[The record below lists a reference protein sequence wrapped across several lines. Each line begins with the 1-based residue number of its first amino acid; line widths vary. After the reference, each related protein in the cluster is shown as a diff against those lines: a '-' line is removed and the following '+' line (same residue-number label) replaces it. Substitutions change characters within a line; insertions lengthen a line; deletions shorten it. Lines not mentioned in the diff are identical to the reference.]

1 MKVPEATGR
10 QTAAGKEDTCVIR
23 RLQVEQ
29 GSTGVGESRG
39 AKTGI
44 VLDVETTGIEFD
56 DNAIIELAM
65 RRFRFDAEGLIVEI
79 DHVRSWLEDP
89 VRPIPLEVTAIT
101 GLRDEDVRGRA
112 IDEEIAT
119 AVLTSA
125 DIVIAHN
132 SRFDRPLVERR
143 LPGAQSLPWG
153 CSMEQ
158 IDWRG
163 AGFDGRQLG
172 YLLFQAGWFHD
183 GHRADADVDAVIQL
197 LRHPLNDGRP
207 ALAELL
213 ARSARQSWM
222 FRAVGADF
230 GCKDMLR
237 CRGYRWDSADRV
249 WCKEIADEGRL
260 QEEFWLSR
268 SVYCSEARPRATGP
282 AIEEITAQT
291 RFL

>member
-10 QTAAGKEDTCVIR
+10 QTAAGKEDSCVIR

-29 GSTGVGESRG
+29 GSIGVGEPRG

-44 VLDVETTGIEFD
+44 VLDVETTGIELE

-65 RRFRFDAEGLIVEI
+65 RRFRFDADGLIVEI

-89 VRPIPLEVTAIT
+89 ARPIPLEITAIT
-101 GLRDEDVRGRA
+101 GLRDEDVHGRA

-132 SRFDRPLVERR
+132 SRFDRPWVERR
-143 LPGAQSLPWG
+143 LRGAKALPWG

-197 LRHPLNDGRP
+197 LRHPMDDGRP

-213 ARSARQSWM
+213 ARSASPSWM

-237 CRGYRWDSADRV
+237 RRGYRWDPADRV
-249 WCKEIADEGRL
+249 WWKEIADEARL

-268 SVYCSEARPRATGP
+268 SVYCSEARPRSMGP
-282 AIEEITAQT
+282 AIDEITART